1 MSDLTPD
8 LSCLLNSPFAPLP
21 LGVLEEPRQAAPNLP
36 RGWPATP
43 RAGPSPITAR
53 GRRSSSRRR
62 RSTSRRRCRHG
73 GGRSSGPDS
82 PSSRAGTRRQPPPP
96 WHCRASRRPR
106 ESSGTA
112 RLPSLAYCR
121 DLRAAGRP
129 LAVEPRAAAA
139 QRRTPP
145 VPGPLARS
153 PLLPSPTILWR
164 CQGLVVVVVGR
175 GGGAGG
181 GTPRREVTGSKGAI
195 PKGG

>member
-1 MSDLTPD
+1 M
-8 LSCLLNSPFAPLP
+8 
-21 LGVLEEPRQAAPNLP
+21 APNLP

-62 RSTSRRRCRHG
+62 RSTGRRRCRHG
-73 GGRSSGPDS
+73 GGRSSGPGS

-96 WHCRASRRPR
+96 WPGRASRRPR

-121 DLRAAGRP
+121 GLRGTGRP

-145 VPGPLARS
+145 APGPLGRS
-153 PLLPSPTILWR
+153 PRLPNPTILWR
-164 CQGLVVVVVGR
+164 CQALVVVVGGGNSEARGHRFKRCNTERWVGDR
-175 GGGAGG
+175 GGQI
-181 GTPRREVTGSKGAI
+181 TPASSSLC
-195 PKGG
+195 